1 MNPIL
6 SKVHVA
12 PQRKGTPL
20 SILLTP
26 LFVIASFRR
35 TFLLHDSGMGLDIT
49 AQCSLMIGSEKQ
61 MMPTLNKLRS
71 CYHKC
76 LKFFFGFKR
85 RDSVTLILLH
95 LRLPSFNTIIH
106 NSSVIWYKD
115 GVTVLPLMKLSAI
128 LMIYYLSVKLDN

>member
-1 MNPIL
+1 M
-6 SKVHVA
+6 
-12 PQRKGTPL
+12 
-20 SILLTP
+20 
-26 LFVIASFRR
+26 
-35 TFLLHDSGMGLDIT
+35 IT
-49 AQCSLMIGSEKQ
+49 ATLADDLYIQREIRNMFTRTNILARRFAKCSTDVKIILFKAYCFSLYDADLWFQ
-61 MMPTLNKLRS
+61 YSAVVLNKLRS
-71 CYHKC
+71 CYQKC